1 MIRLSEGRRLKL
13 HHVGYV
19 VNDIDK
25 AAAGFVDSVGAV
37 WDGRIVADPLQGA
50 RVSFLTTNPE
60 DAQIELVEPDS
71 PDAPTARFLRE
82 KGGGLH
88 HLCYEVEDLDLT
100 LQEMRRAG
108 SLLAKPPKPAAA
120 FGGRRIAWL
129 LTSEKLLL
137 ELLELNR
144 IRA

>member
-1 MIRLSEGRRLKL
+1 MIRLNEGQLRL
-13 HHVGYV
+13 HHIGYV
-19 VNDIDK
+19 VSDIER
-25 AAAGFVDSVGAV
+25 AAVGFVSSVGAV
-37 WDGRIVADPLQGA
+37 WDGKIVADPLQGA

-60 DAQIELVEPDS
+60 EAQIELVEPDS
-71 PDAPTARFLRE
+71 PGAPTARFLRE

-100 LQEMRRAG
+100 LQEMRTAG

-137 ELLELNR
+137 ELLELNQTK
-144 IRA
+144 A